1 MIFNG
6 FKEGSLEERDSEVS
20 GCICPTQPR
29 KDK

>member
-20 GCICPTQPR
+20 GCIRSTQPR